1 MQCLL
6 VCEGSSDTPLV
17 SHIQRMLDGHGYHAA
32 DFHISTDGRRLV
44 EKVSNG
50 LEMRSRYDLVFVH
63 RDADR
68 AGADA
73 RYREIT
79 EAVRMAGYSGLWV
92 GIVPVRMT
100 ESWLLLD
107 EAAIR
112 NVVGKP
118 FGRLPLNLPLPRNVE
133 RITNPKSELENALQ
147 TARQARGRRRRNFD
161 RQFFLARRQLLESL
175 PVGGALE
182 QLPSWVRFRDD
193 TIRALQELN
202 G

>member
-1 MQCLL
+1 MVMQCLL

-73 RYREIT
+73 RYLGNHRGGPDSRIQRP
-79 EAVRMAGYSGLWV
+79 VGRHSAGANDRILAASG
-92 GIVPVRMT
+92 
-100 ESWLLLD
+100 
-107 EAAIR
+107 
-112 NVVGKP
+112 
-118 FGRLPLNLPLPRNVE
+118 
-133 RITNPKSELENALQ
+133 
-147 TARQARGRRRRNFD
+147 RGRD
-161 RQFFLARRQLLESL
+161 S
-175 PVGGALE
+175 
-182 QLPSWVRFRDD
+182 
-193 TIRALQELN
+193 
-202 G
+202 